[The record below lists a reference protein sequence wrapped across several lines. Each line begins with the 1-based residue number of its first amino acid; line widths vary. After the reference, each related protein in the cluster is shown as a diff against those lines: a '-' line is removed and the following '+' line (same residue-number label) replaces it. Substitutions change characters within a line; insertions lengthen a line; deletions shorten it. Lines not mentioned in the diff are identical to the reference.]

1 MKSLENYM
9 ILSTINSLKKKKKTK
24 KPTIEFPP
32 SINIKWSVQVILFF
46 NKKKII
52 C

>member
-1 MKSLENYM
+1 MKALENYM
-9 ILSTINSLKKKKKTK
+9 ILSTIPSLKKKTK

-32 SINIKWSVQVILFF
+32 SINIKWSVQVILFS